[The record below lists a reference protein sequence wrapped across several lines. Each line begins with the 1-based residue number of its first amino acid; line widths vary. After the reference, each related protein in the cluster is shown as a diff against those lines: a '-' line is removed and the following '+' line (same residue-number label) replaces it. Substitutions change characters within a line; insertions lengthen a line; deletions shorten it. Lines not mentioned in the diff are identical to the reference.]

1 MRNKII
7 EIKNLCKSFGEKKI
21 LTNLNLDIY
30 ENESLVIIGESGS
43 GKSILMKCLS
53 GLHSFDTGKIVFK
66 NAYDVKNLKKIE
78 DLYEH
83 TSKFGVLFQN
93 AALFDSLSIKENIFF
108 SSKISSK
115 KILEEVGLKQ
125 NILEKYPADI
135 SIAMQKR
142 VGLARA
148 IISNPSIFIFDEPTT
163 GLDPIMAD
171 QINRLIRELVDERK
185 LTTITITHDMKS
197 VYEFADKVAFI
208 HNGKIEWYG
217 ESKNLKGSKN
227 KAIQDFIN
235 GKFN

>member
-1 MRNKII
+1 MRNRII
-7 EIKNLCKSFGEKKI
+7 EIKNLYKSFGNKKI

-43 GKSILMKCLS
+43 GKSLLMKCLS

-66 NAYDVKNLKKIE
+66 NAYDVKNLKRE

-108 SSKISSK
+108 SSKIFCK
-115 KILEEVGLKQ
+115 KILEEVGIKQ

-135 SIAMQKR
+135 SIAIQKR

-148 IISNPSIFIFDEPTT
+148 IVSNPSIFIFDEPTT

-171 QINRLIRELVDERK
+171 QINKLIRELVDERK

-217 ESKNLKGSKN
+217 ESKNLKESKN
-227 KAIQDFIN
+227 RAIQNFIN